1 MNSPILRTGTV
12 LAAVLFCG
20 SGHAQPG
27 AFGLGDFSGAEI
39 YQRFCSSCHGESAH
53 GDGPVAA
60 TLSVMVP
67 DLTQLYRRYGNR
79 FPAQQLR
86 ETIDGR
92 NLVIAHGARTMPVW
106 GYEFWWEDGADI
118 EAEATARET
127 IDKLVEYIR
136 SIQADDDPLTEP

>member
-1 MNSPILRTGTV
+1 MPSSFARVGLTLGV
-12 LAAVLFCG
+12 ALFCG
-20 SGHAQPG
+20 AVSAQPG
-27 AFGLGDFSGAEI
+27 LFRLSDYSGQEI
-39 YQRFCSSCHGESAH
+39 FQRFCSSCHGESGR

-60 TLSVMVP
+60 TLAVSVP
-67 DLTQLYRRYGNR
+67 NLTELSRRYGDR
-79 FPAQQLR
+79 FPAQELR

-118 EAEATARET
+118 EAETTARET

-136 SIQADDDPLTEP
+136 SIQTD